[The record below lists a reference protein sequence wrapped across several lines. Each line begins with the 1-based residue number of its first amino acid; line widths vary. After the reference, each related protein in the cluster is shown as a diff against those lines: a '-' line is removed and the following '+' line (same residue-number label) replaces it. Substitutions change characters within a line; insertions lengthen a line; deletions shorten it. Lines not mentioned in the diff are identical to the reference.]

1 MAESLC
7 CAFDCSGLCF
17 YSFSWSLCLHLIISS
32 WNSCG
37 FSKKKWLFFIETI
50 YFLLLFS
57 IDVWC
62 FWDGFFISWLGK
74 VSRLALPC
82 FCRESSTSWRGNLLR
97 CAFSTNKHNICY
109 VGGLASTPSG
119 LAESLACVTGSIFS
133 LHLSQTS
140 SWAEHCLPS
149 VFTNLKAGHV
159 LLSKTPPP
167 HTYQDL
173 PGTAQRTGT
182 CLRLSEITAEQH
194 TDVLGPPG
202 RWMQWQVAALT
213 ALPPSASVLWATT
226 DHWEPYR
233 VFHFKGK
240 QVPINQGRSVGLG
253 EGSPAGSRKPF
264 SQTLLWNWK
273 GSHVLHIQTLGQMKR
288 VVCSLRYRELTYI
301 CLCLPH
307 KMSLRLTPC
316 IVIINKPVSLHYYRL
331 RSIVYFRVHYLCC
344 VVLWALTNTWC
355 RVSTLQYNTE

>member
-1 MAESLC
+1 M
-7 CAFDCSGLCF
+7 
-17 YSFSWSLCLHLIISS
+17 
-32 WNSCG
+32 
-37 FSKKKWLFFIETI
+37 ETI

-62 FWDGFFISWLGK
+62 FWDGFFISRLGK

-167 HTYQDL
+167 QHI
-173 PGTAQRTGT
+173 PGPSRDCTENWNVSQAFRNHSRTAHRCSGTTWKVNAVTG
-182 CLRLSEITAEQH
+182 RSPH
-194 TDVLGPPG
+194 S
-202 RWMQWQVAALT
+202 
-213 ALPPSASVLWATT
+213 SAS
-226 DHWEPYR
+226 ECQCP
-233 VFHFKGK
+233 
-240 QVPINQGRSVGLG
+240 VGHNWPL
-253 EGSPAGSRKPF
+253 R
-264 SQTLLWNWK
+264 TLQ
-273 GSHVLHIQTLGQMKR
+273 S
-288 VVCSLRYRELTYI
+288 
-301 CLCLPH
+301 
-307 KMSLRLTPC
+307 
-316 IVIINKPVSLHYYRL
+316 VSLQR
-331 RSIVYFRVHYLCC
+331 
-344 VVLWALTNTWC
+344 
-355 RVSTLQYNTE
+355 